1 MFCSSLTTPLEKM
14 PSNTAAIL
22 TNQGQPFEIRLV
34 DYISPGEDE
43 LVIKNHAIA
52 INPVDGAMQKLGNNL
67 FPWMKFPIIC
77 GSDVA
82 GEVVEVGPNV
92 TRFKI
97 GDRVCGLAM
106 GVPPPNGAKLSGA
119 FQAFTLLNEVLAAPV
134 PEDLPYE
141 NAAVTPLGL
150 STAACG
156 LYQKDYLNLVP
167 PSLSP
172 NPTGKSLVI
181 WGGSTCVGSNA
192 IQLAVA
198 SGYEVITTASP
209 KNFHYVKGLGAA
221 HAFDYKSDTAGRDI
235 IAALRGKIIAGALA
249 IGQGSVQAC
258 YEIVA
263 SCEGNKFVASA
274 TPLNVDVPDGVRSK
288 FIFGSDLKD
297 NEVGPM
303 IWREFLPA
311 ALAQGR
317 YRCVPEPDVVGSGLE
332 SIQEAIVIQ
341 SRGVSTKKVVLN
353 L

>member
-1 MFCSSLTTPLEKM
+1 M
-14 PSNTAAIL
+14 PSNIAAVL
-22 TNQGQPFEIRLV
+22 TGQGQPFEIKPV
-34 DYISPGEDE
+34 EYVSPRENE
-43 LVIKNHAIA
+43 LVIKNHAVA
-52 INPVDGAMQKLGNNL
+52 INPVDGAMQKSGTHL
-67 FPWMKFPIIC
+67 FPWMDFPIIC

-82 GEVVEVGPNV
+82 GKVIEVGPNV

-119 FQAFTLLNEVLAAPV
+119 FQEYTLLNEVLTSSIP
-134 PEDLPYE
+134 DSLPYE
-141 NAAVTPLGL
+141 VAAVTPLGL

-156 LYQKDYLNLVP
+156 LYQKEYLALVP

-172 NPTGKSLVI
+172 KPTRQSVII
-181 WGGSTCVGSNA
+181 WGGSTSVGSNA

-209 KNFHYVKGLGAA
+209 KNFDYVKGLGAA
-221 HAFDYKSDTAGRDI
+221 QAFDYNSDTTTHDI
-235 IAALRGKIIAGALA
+235 IAALEGNVIAGALA
-249 IGQGSVQAC
+249 IGQGSAQAC

-263 SCEGNKFVASA
+263 SCEGSKFVALA
-274 TPLNVDVPDGVRSK
+274 NPTIIDAPDGVQSK
-288 FIFGSDLKD
+288 FIFGSDLKN

-317 YRCVPEPDVVGSGLE
+317 YRCVPEPEVVGDGLE
-332 SIQEAIVIQ
+332 TIQKAVDIYNK
-341 SRGVSTKKVVLN
+341 GGSTRKVVVTL
-353 L
+353 

>member
-1 MFCSSLTTPLEKM
+1 MM

-22 TNQGQPFEIRLV
+22 TGQGQLFEIRPV
-34 DYISPGEDE
+34 EYISPGENE
-43 LVIKNHAIA
+43 LVIKNYAIA
-52 INPVDGAMQKLGNNL
+52 INPVDGAMQRLGNNL

-106 GVPPPNGAKLSGA
+106 GVPPPKGAKLSGA
-119 FQAFTLLNEVLAAPV
+119 FQTSTLLNEVLTV
-134 PEDLPYE
+134 PIPDTLPYDV
-141 NAAVTPLGL
+141 AVVTPLGL

-156 LYQKDYLNLVP
+156 LYQKDYLALVP

-172 NPTGKSLVI
+172 KPTGQSVII
-181 WGGSTCVGSNA
+181 WGGSTSVGSNA

-209 KNFHYVKGLGAA
+209 KNFDYVKSLGAA
-221 HAFDYKSDTAGRDI
+221 QAFDYKSDTAVQDI
-235 IAALRGKIIAGALA
+235 LAALKGKTIAGALA

-263 SCEGNKFVASA
+263 NCEGHKFVASA
-274 TPLNVDVPDGVRSK
+274 SPLNVDVPDGVQSK

-332 SIQEAIVIQ
+332 SIQRAVDFQ
-341 SRGVSTKKVVLN
+341 SKGVSTKVVVTL
-353 L
+353 